1 LLRAFGV
8 TVRRLRDA
16 QAWSQE
22 QLAEKA
28 DLNRSYVGEIERGQ
42 AVVSIVTLEK
52 LAQAFGV
59 TGAFVL
65 EQCEKACEEQPIKGV
80 RLTSIAC

>member
-1 LLRAFGV
+1 L
-8 TVRRLRDA
+8 
-16 QAWSQE
+16 
-22 QLAEKA
+22 
-28 DLNRSYVGEIERGQ
+28 
-42 AVVSIVTLEK
+42 
-52 LAQAFGV
+52 GV